1 MPTYAEH
8 GQVALGLALLATG
21 LYCLLTH
28 RRVMKQIIG
37 LCIMQQ
43 GALLLI
49 LDAGQAQGALDL
61 AQSMIIA
68 ILVAEAI
75 VLSIGL
81 TLVVNVFRF
90 YPAGNV
96 DDMDRLKG

>member
-1 MPTYAEH
+1 MGRRLFPLEA
-8 GQVALGLALLATG
+8 AAARRLRLGVDGGLL
-21 LYCLLTH
+21 
-28 RRVMKQIIG
+28 
-37 LCIMQQ
+37 
-43 GALLLI
+43 
-49 LDAGQAQGALDL
+49 QAQGALDL